1 MEILWGQVLTQL
13 VAFLLF
19 LWVLKVFAWK
29 PVMEVLEQ
37 RRQKIQSEFDR
48 IHKLEKEVEQMKE
61 DYQSKIK
68 LIEEE
73 ARDLRLNEVNRG
85 KEIAEKL
92 QEDARQMIAQEKQ
105 NLEQQLAV
113 ELAKAKVELRD
124 FVVDL
129 SIQATSKL
137 INETLDDTRHRR
149 MVDEYIRHVSEVQN

>member
-105 NLEQQLAV
+105 NLEQQLVV

-137 INETLDDTRHRR
+137 INETLDDARHRR